1 MLESTANRAP
11 AETSGNGS
19 AAGSG
24 SAQFLWNNQ
33 QVIHLM
39 IPGQRVPWA
48 TIQSKRTVGVDL
60 SLHGPAGAF
69 ATGRVVNIGVKQLVA
84 SRDDGVDQ
92 VKLRFINPEDLSR
105 GDFAAVLAEHLEA
118 VRSAAAI

>member
-1 MLESTANRAP
+1 
-11 AETSGNGS
+11 
-19 AAGSG
+19 
-24 SAQFLWNNQ
+24 
-33 QVIHLM
+33 
-39 IPGQRVPWA
+39 VPWA

-69 ATGRVVNIGVKQLVA
+69 ATGRVVNLGVKQLVA

-92 VKLRFINPEDLSR
+92 VKLRFVAPSDLSR
-105 GDFAAVLAEHLEA
+105 GDLATFLAEHLEA